1 MDEREQ
7 MNNPVR
13 EDAQQQSAAEK
24 PEQERVSE
32 QRAYR
37 REQTVGGDSIAQ
49 AKRVIDLIEQ
59 RIAGGRRVPLAK
71 GMIVVSGEELTDLI
85 SQLRIALP
93 KTVLQAQEIMRS
105 SQQIMTEAREQ
116 AERTA
121 DQAEATYKK
130 AVAEANAFR
139 EDVRKEADDYDR
151 STRQKAQSAADA
163 ILADANTK
171 AEQIIFAAQQK
182 AQAMLEENEIT
193 RRAQA
198 YAMETRERAEKDA
211 DSIYSQACVQTD
223 KMLSGAA
230 AALSRSATELAAL
243 RDGLLGQGH
252 PDAR

>member
-7 MNNPVR
+7 MNNPGR
-13 EDAQQQSAAEK
+13 ENAQSR
-24 PEQERVSE
+24 PEQEKPAQKAAE

-37 REQTVGGDSIAQ
+37 REQTVGGESIAQ

-59 RIAGGRRVPLAK
+59 RVAGGRKVPLAR
-71 GMIVVSGEELTDLI
+71 GMVVVSGEELLDLI

-93 KTVLQAQEIMRS
+93 KTVLQAQEIMQR
-105 SQQIMTEAREQ
+105 SQQIMAEAREQ

-121 DQAEATYKK
+121 DQADASYKK
-130 AVAEANAFR
+130 AVAEANAFKA
-139 EDVRKEADDYDR
+139 DVQKEADEYDR
-151 STRQKAQSAADA
+151 STRQKAQSAAEA

-171 AEQIIFAAQQK
+171 AEQVIFAAQQK

-243 RDGLLGQGH
+243 RDSLLGQGH